1 MHIEKFQ
8 SFHWSWTVFIAL
20 GVALMAMGGSLGG
33 LSTVMD
39 FAGTAFSIGGAVF
52 ITVGLIY
59 TLPSTNSLE
68 IKDDGFSYRSGLGRK
83 FCRWEDCSE
92 FSPWR
97 KTVFG
102 MVANE
107 LVTFN
112 NSSNPDQA
120 RANLEVTGK
129 NASLPGTYGFSADEL
144 AEKLNHFRQLRLT
157 GTNSTI

>member
-20 GVALMAMGGSLGG
+20 GVALMAMGGSLNG

-39 FAGTAFSIGGAVF
+39 IAGMGFSIAGVIF

-59 TLPSTNSLE
+59 TLPTTNSLE
-68 IKDDGFSYRSGLGRK
+68 IKDDGFSYRSGFKRT

-92 FSPWR
+92 FSAWR
-97 KTVFG
+97 KTAFG
-102 MVANE
+102 MTANE

-112 NSSNPDQA
+112 KMSDAEQA

-144 AEKLNHFRQLRLT
+144 AEKLNHFRQLRLA
-157 GTNSTI
+157 GTNSTL